1 MISLDSVGGW
11 SIGESHYD
19 FHCPVASTCFA
30 TGLLLTGSKMSVTLL
45 DARSD
50 SLTVTWP
57 RIKQARRYIL
67 EFRTSETAWE
77 RLSDDI
83 RQTQVRKRHLDPNFE
98 YFFRVAAVFNDGFGE
113 WLFHE
118 EGFFPLTQEAEEYA
132 MAPPRV
138 RNVETECLAITWDRV
153 RSAYAYEL
161 QMRENIGGAEW
172 LTVGD
177 NIETTE
183 VIKRRLISRNGYM
196 FRVRPLNGEYDEAFS
211 APSDT
216 KLASPVMKTIRDATI
231 DPKATDDYS
240 MAAPWVKNAGPQAL
254 LLHWV
259 QFDGATG
266 YEIQMRENN
275 RKGKWVTIAEKY
287 AGTQVKKNNLTSIN
301 GYQFRVRPLGTRESR
316 FSAPSYGAVA
326 SQASARNSR

>member
-1 MISLDSVGGW
+1 M
-11 SIGESHYD
+11 SI
-19 FHCPVASTCFA
+19 
-30 TGLLLTGSKMSVTLL
+30 TLL

-50 SLTVTWP
+50 SLTVSWP
-57 RIKQARRYIL
+57 RIKRARLYIL

-98 YFFRVAAVFNDGFGE
+98 YFFRVAAVFDDGFGE

-118 EGFFPLTQEAEEYA
+118 EGFVPLTQEAEDYA
-132 MAPPRV
+132 MAPPTV
-138 RNVETECLAITWDRV
+138 RNAEADCLVITWERV
-153 RSAYAYEL
+153 HSAHAYEL

-172 LTVGD
+172 FIVGD
-177 NIETTE
+177 NIKTTE
-183 VIKRRLISRNGYM
+183 VKKRHLDSRNGYM

-211 APSDT
+211 APSDA
-216 KLASPVMKTIRDATI
+216 KLALAAPNKPTRDATI
-231 DPKATDDYS
+231 DPKASDDYS

-254 LLHWV
+254 LLCWL

-275 RKGKWVTIAEKY
+275 RKGKWVTIAAKY

-301 GYQFRVRPLGTRESR
+301 GYQFRVRPLGTREAR

-326 SQASARNSR
+326 SQASAGNSR